1 MKLSLLKSLIFYF
14 LNKSLI
20 HVFANTH
27 EREAAARVRSSIS
40 TLIPFHRAA
49 NATVLG
55 VGKLPHMNRCLGLM
69 DSVTQCHSCAV
80 YWQLDQ
86 PLLKPP
92 RTKQDSHSTSCWFL
106 ELWLMFTLCKT
117 ELPPLTL
124 PPPPTN
130 ATCCCWHTCS
140 WKKKKKRKQIS
151 LGEGERNTG
160 AWREQE
166 GLEGQQL

>member
-86 PLLKPP
+86 PLPKPP

-106 ELWLMFTLCKT
+106 ELWLMFSLCKT

-124 PPPPTN
+124 PPPPMPLV
-130 ATCCCWHTCS
+130 AVGIPAAERR
-140 WKKKKKRKQIS
+140 KR
-151 LGEGERNTG
+151 
-160 AWREQE
+160 RENKY
-166 GLEGQQL
+166 L